1 MMIQPH
7 HALRRLRAIR
17 KPHHFFSERE
27 RHGIAAAIRKAESQT
42 SGEMRVHVEGRCS
55 GEPAGRAR
63 EVFAA
68 LGMHRTTRRN
78 GVLLYLAV
86 RDRTFAVVGD
96 EGIHRVVPERFWEAV
111 AAEMERHFR
120 AGRFLEGLGSAIERI
135 GALLARHFPRAHDD
149 RNELPDIP
157 SEGDVS

>member
-1 MMIQPH
+1 MIQPH
-7 HALRRLRAIR
+7 HALRALRAIR

-27 RHGIAAAIRKAESQT
+27 RHGIAAAIRKAESET
-42 SGEMRVHVEGRCS
+42 SGEIRVHVEGRCP

-86 RDRTFAVVGD
+86 RDRKCAVVGD
-96 EGIHRVVPERFWEAV
+96 EGIHRTVRARFWEEV
-111 AAEMERHFR
+111 AAEMERFFR
-120 AGRFLEGLGSAIERI
+120 AGRFLEGLLSGIERI
-135 GALLARHFPRAHDD
+135 GAELARHFPRSPED

-157 SEGDVS
+157 SEGDA